1 MELWLV
7 QLLQQQQHLD
17 LLCQLVTVSQDAMVL
32 LQLPL
37 THPSAP
43 LAFPP
48 FEEAEEDWNT
58 YSVESGWGLEPSFD
72 VSAMTEVR
80 VPLGGTALL
89 PCRVRHLAGRPVAW
103 VRRRDWHIL
112 TWGAASFTSDGRFR
126 VLSSHSG
133 RDWSLRIRHVQ
144 RHDNGTY
151 ECQVPTGSGTK
162 SHLFNLHVVVPRAVI
177 LGRREYHVGE
187 GSTVSL
193 VCIIDNGP
201 LVAQFTFWKHNDR
214 TVVADDAASKGMSV
228 ATDADGAR
236 PHSRLLISR
245 ADVTH
250 AGSYTCGAPGADPDT
265 VHLFISQ
272 VPEKEPKY

>member
-1 MELWLV
+1 
-7 QLLQQQQHLD
+7 
-17 LLCQLVTVSQDAMVL
+17 
-32 LQLPL
+32 
-37 THPSAP
+37 
-43 LAFPP
+43 
-48 FEEAEEDWNT
+48 
-58 YSVESGWGLEPSFD
+58 
-72 VSAMTEVR
+72 MTEVR

-272 VPEKEPKY
+272 EITEDERKCAAFVLDITDQWNASNITEEETLDINGRTPGGVESFICD